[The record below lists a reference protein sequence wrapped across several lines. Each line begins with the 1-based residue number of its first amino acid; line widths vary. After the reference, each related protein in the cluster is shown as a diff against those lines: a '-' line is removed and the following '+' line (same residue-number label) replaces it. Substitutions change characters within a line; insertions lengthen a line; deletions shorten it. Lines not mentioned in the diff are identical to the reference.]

1 MVHKIST
8 SQRMKL
14 NRPIEVWENPDK
26 TWRWEVYKKY
36 QKDDNKP
43 YARWFCKVTSP
54 MTEGDWGDVYVNEI
68 KSFARKVSEDKDGS

>member
-43 YARWFCKVTSP
+43 YAR
-54 MTEGDWGDVYVNEI
+54 
-68 KSFARKVSEDKDGS
+68 